1 MFKNIVKRMLSGDNY
16 LRVSSLRY
24 LPRWLVFII
33 DIFLIFSSLQ
43 LSNFVLREYFPQLVG
58 VEKVW
63 IYAFVLGVNVFYMYV
78 FKTFAGVIRHS
89 TYIDFNKIF
98 LSSVSTFFTLAII
111 KYLSRWLG
119 MPIYGLLIP
128 PLFLYSVI
136 SILVL
141 VFFRIVVKQ
150 AFILLKEVS
159 QSMSKSKI
167 LVLGT
172 SDEAV
177 AIAGAVIENAKIPY
191 EVVGF
196 LTKKSKAD
204 NIKLLGKDIFTD
216 IDIKNSDKQ
225 TFGIDG
231 VLMIKEVLTKEE
243 IEYWV
248 NLLIEKNIRIYKSP
262 NIQKLREGD
271 SKQAFHNLKIEDLLS
286 RKPISIENEEVR
298 NLHFGKSILVT
309 GGAGSIGSEIVRQ
322 VSLLKPSKIVILDQ
336 GETPLHN
343 IGLEVK
349 EAFPEVDFRFI
360 LADISNRN
368 KMERVFSEH
377 HFSIVYHA
385 AAYKHVPLVE
395 DNPAE
400 GVRVNVLGSKNLA
413 ELSSK
418 FGVERFVMIS
428 TDKAVNPTNVM
439 GATKRVAELF
449 VQSLQNVEGNKTKF
463 ITTRFGNVLGSNGSV
478 IPIFQKQIENG
489 GPVTITHPEITRYF
503 MTIPEACEL
512 VLQAGTMGQG
522 GEVYVFDM
530 GEPVKIIDLAKR
542 MIRLYGLETGI
553 DIQLKITGLRPGEKL
568 YEELLS
574 DDAKTLATHHEK
586 IMISKDSAMDFSRI
600 NTLTEQV
607 IQKAKSGDNEEI
619 VSLLKDIVPE
629 FKSNNSVFE
638 VLDR

>member
-1 MFKNIVKRMLSGDNY
+1 MFKNIVRRMLSGDNY

-43 LSNFVLREYFPQLVG
+43 FSNFVLREYFPQLVG

-98 LSSVSTFFTLAII
+98 FSSVSTFFTLAII

-159 QSMSKSKI
+159 QSMSKNKI

-196 LTKKSKAD
+196 LTKKSNSD

-225 TFGIDG
+225 TFGVDG

-262 NIQKLREGD
+262 NIQKLREGS

-400 GVRVNVLGSKNLA
+400 GVRVNILGSKNLA

-530 GEPVKIIDLAKR
+530 GEPVKIIDLDKL

-600 NTLTEQV
+600 NALTEQV

-629 FKSNNSVFE
+629 FKSNNSIFE

>member
-1 MFKNIVKRMLSGDNY
+1 MFKNIVKKILSGDNY

-58 VEKVW
+58 MEKIW
-63 IYAFVLGVNVFYMYV
+63 IYTFVLGVNVFYMYV

-177 AIAGAVIENAKIPY
+177 AIAGAVIENTKIPY

-196 LTKKSKAD
+196 LTKKYNSD

-225 TFGIDG
+225 TFSIDG

-298 NLHFGKSILVT
+298 NLHFGKSVLIT

-449 VQSLQNVEGNKTKF
+449 VQSLQNVEGNNTKF

-607 IQKAKSGDNEEI
+607 IQKAESGDNEEI

-638 VLDR
+638 VLD